1 MTLCRLGDKPKVPG
15 ASRLGRAPSSLLGLD
30 SRSARFL
37 SIVVNPDTRRR

>member
-15 ASRLGRAPSSLLGLD
+15 ASRLGDAPSSLLDLD

-37 SIVVNPDTRRR
+37 SIVVNPDARRR